1 MVETTQELWEAVK
14 AKDLER
20 TKALI
25 AREPALVD
33 ARNEKGEPAVLSAIY
48 LGAWEIADFL
58 IRSGA
63 TLDLFSAA
71 AAGNSVILP
80 ALIAERGNANVFAP
94 DGWTPLHLTAFFGH
108 VDAARLLIEAGADVH
123 AVSKNPTAN
132 TPLHAASTRGHLDVI
147 ELLLANG
154 ADVNR
159 QGGGGYTPLHLAA
172 GSRNPDTV
180 AFLLER
186 GADVNATD
194 DQGNTPL
201 AIARQTKQARA
212 AELIQA
218 KGGR

>member
-1 MVETTQELWEAVK
+1 METTQALWEAVK
-14 AKDLER
+14 ARDLER
-20 TKALI
+20 AKALI

-63 TLDLFSAA
+63 TLDIFSAA

-80 ALIAERGNANVFAP
+80 ALIAERGGNVNVYAP
-94 DGWTPLHLTAFFGH
+94 DGWTPLHLAAFFGH
-108 VDAARLLIEAGADVH
+108 VEAARLLIEAGADVH

-132 TPLHAASTRGHLDVI
+132 TPLHAAATRGHLDVI

-154 ADVNR
+154 ADVN
-159 QGGGGYTPLHLAA
+159 QKAGGGWTPLHLAA
-172 GSRNPDTV
+172 GSRNPETV

-201 AIARQTKQARA
+201 AIARQTNQSRA
-212 AELIQA
+212 AELIRA

>member
-1 MVETTQELWEAVK
+1 METAQSLWEAVK

-20 TKALI
+20 TKSLI

-58 IRSGA
+58 IRAGA
-63 TLDLFSAA
+63 TLDIFSAA

-80 ALIAERGNANVFAP
+80 ALIAERGADVYAP
-94 DGWTPLHLTAFFGH
+94 DGWTPLHLAAFFGH
-108 VDAARLLIEAGADVH
+108 VEAARLLIEAGADVH

-132 TPLHAASTRGHLDVI
+132 TPMHAAATRGHLDVI

-159 QGGGGYTPLHLAA
+159 KAGGGWTPLHLAA
-172 GSRNPDTV
+172 GSRSPETV
-180 AFLLER
+180 AFLLQR
-186 GADVNATD
+186 GADVNVTD
-194 DQGNTPL
+194 EKGNTPL
-201 AIARQTKQARA
+201 AIANQTNQSRA
-212 AELIQA
+212 AELIRA

>member
-1 MVETTQELWEAVK
+1 METTQALWDAVK

-20 TKALI
+20 AKALI

-63 TLDLFSAA
+63 TLDIFSAA

-80 ALIAERGNANVFAP
+80 ALIAEHRANLYAP
-94 DGWTPLHLTAFFGH
+94 DGWTPLHLAAFFGH
-108 VDAARLLIEAGADVH
+108 VEAARLLIEAGADVH

-132 TPLHAASTRGHLDVI
+132 TPLHAAAARAHLDVI
-147 ELLLANG
+147 ELLLAHG
-154 ADVNR
+154 AEVNR
-159 QGGGGYTPLHLAA
+159 KAGGGWTPLHLAA
-172 GSRNPDTV
+172 GSRSPDTV

-186 GADVNATD
+186 GADVSAND

-201 AIARQTKQARA
+201 AIARQTRQSRA

-218 KGGR
+218 KGGS

>member
-1 MVETTQELWEAVK
+1 METTQALWEAVK

-20 TKALI
+20 AKALI
-25 AREPALVD
+25 AREPGLVD

-63 TLDLFSAA
+63 SLDIFSAA

-80 ALIAERGNANVFAP
+80 ALIAERGANLYAP
-94 DGWTPLHLTAFFGH
+94 DGWTPLHLAAFFGH
-108 VDAARLLIEAGADVH
+108 VEAARLLIEAGADVH

-132 TPLHAASTRGHLDVI
+132 TPLHAAAARAHLDVI
-147 ELLLANG
+147 ELLLAHG
-154 ADVNR
+154 AYVNR
-159 QGGGGYTPLHLAA
+159 KAGGGWTPLHLAA
-172 GSRNPDTV
+172 GSRSPDTV

-186 GADVNATD
+186 GADVNAQD
-194 DQGNTPL
+194 EQGNTPF
-201 AIARQTKQARA
+201 AIARQTNQSRA
-212 AELIQA
+212 AQLIQA